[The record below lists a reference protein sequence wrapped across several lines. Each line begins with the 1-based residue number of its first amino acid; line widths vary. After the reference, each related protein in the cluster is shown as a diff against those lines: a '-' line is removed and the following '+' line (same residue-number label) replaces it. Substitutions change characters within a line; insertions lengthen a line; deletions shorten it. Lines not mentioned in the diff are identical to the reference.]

1 MCRDLNKFIR
11 RERRLVS
18 RDGRGPLETAS
29 YWAPSLARDN
39 RLRLFSFRSLFNCP
53 RVPTCMKNSMIILV
67 TMVVHRVGWMRH
79 LLMCGDLSR
88 DYKWREL

>member
-18 RDGRGPLETAS
+18 RDGREPLATGH
-29 YWAPSLARDN
+29 PRLPGTT

-53 RVPTCMKNSMIILV
+53 RVPTCMKNFMISLV
-67 TMVVHRVGWMRH
+67 VTAVHRVGWVRH
-79 LLMCGDLSR
+79 ILMCGDLSR
-88 DYKWREL
+88 DYERREL